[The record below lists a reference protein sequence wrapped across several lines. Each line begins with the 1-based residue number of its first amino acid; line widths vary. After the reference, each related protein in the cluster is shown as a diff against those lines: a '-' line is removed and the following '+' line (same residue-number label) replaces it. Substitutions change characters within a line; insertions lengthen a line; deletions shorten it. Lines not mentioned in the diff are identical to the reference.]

1 MGGLTSCANNQ
12 GGQAAGQAVGGDSCG
27 LAIAYVNVD
36 SLLTNYDFAK
46 DLNEALIKKT
56 EDARANFNSQ
66 AASFERD
73 YNEFQRKLQT
83 NAFLNEDR
91 AKSEAN
97 RLENKKNQLDQ
108 LNAKLQQE
116 LAQEQL
122 DMNTRLNDT
131 IHNFLFYPSQQG
143 DREIQLYKNAL
154 IKLQGF
160 HSAFGDDAHIFSR
173 EEIVKQ
179 FKLFDSTVKDSV
191 DEKLALLRE
200 VRNLYAHN
208 RAYYHKIKALP
219 QKSRVMRRSR
229 EDAGK
234 TIRKMGRR

>member
-1 MGGLTSCANNQ
+1 MKKIFTLASALLLSGALMGGLTSCGNNQ
-12 GGQAAGQAVGGDSCG
+12 NGQAAPAVGGDSCG
-27 LAIAYVNVD
+27 MAIAYVNVD

-66 AASFERD
+66 AQSFERD

-91 AKSEAN
+91 AKSEAS

-131 IHNFLFYPSQQG
+131 IQNFLKEY
-143 DREIQLYKNAL
+143 NA
-154 IKLQGF
+154 IKKYQF
-160 HSAFGDDAHIFSR
+160 IFSNTLNDN
-173 EEIVKQ
+173 ILIAQ
-179 FKLFDSTVKDSV
+179 PQYDITG
-191 DEKLALLRE
+191 E
-200 VRNLYAHN
+200 VLQMLNDRYA
-208 RAYYHKIKALP
+208 
-219 QKSRVMRRSR
+219 
-229 EDAGK
+229 K
-234 TIRKMGRR
+234 TK

>member
-1 MGGLTSCANNQ
+1 MKKFFTFASALLLAGAMMGGLTSCANNQ

-131 IHNFLFYPSQQG
+131 IANFLKEY
-143 DREIQLYKNAL
+143 NAV
-154 IKLQGF
+154 KKFQF
-160 HSAFGDDAHIFSR
+160 IFSNTLNDN
-173 EEIVKQ
+173 ILIAQ
-179 FKLFDSTVKDSV
+179 PQYDITG
-191 DEKLALLRE
+191 E
-200 VRNLYAHN
+200 VLDMLNERYAKN
-208 RAYYHKIKALP
+208 K
-219 QKSRVMRRSR
+219 
-229 EDAGK
+229 
-234 TIRKMGRR
+234 

>member
-1 MGGLTSCANNQ
+1 MKKIFTLASALLLSGALMGGLTSCANNQ
-12 GGQAAGQAVGGDSCG
+12 NGAAAPAAGGESCG
-27 LAIAYVNVD
+27 LSIAYVNVD

-66 AASFERD
+66 AQSFERD

-91 AKSEAN
+91 AKSEAS

-116 LAQEQL
+116 LAQEQI

-131 IHNFLFYPSQQG
+131 IQNFLKEYNAV
-143 DREIQLYKNAL
+143 KNY
-154 IKLQGF
+154 QF
-160 HSAFGDDAHIFSR
+160 IFSNTLNDN
-173 EEIVKQ
+173 ILIAQ
-179 FKLFDSTVKDSV
+179 PQYDITG
-191 DEKLALLRE
+191 E
-200 VRNLYAHN
+200 VLQMLNDRYA
-208 RAYYHKIKALP
+208 
-219 QKSRVMRRSR
+219 
-229 EDAGK
+229 K
-234 TIRKMGRR
+234 TK

>member
-1 MGGLTSCANNQ
+1 MKKIFTLASALLLSVAMMGGLTSCANNSN
-12 GGQAAGQAVGGDSCG
+12 GQATPVAGGDSCG
-27 LAIAYVNVD
+27 MAIAYVNVD

-66 AASFERD
+66 AQSFERD

-131 IHNFLFYPSQQG
+131 IQNFLKEY
-143 DREIQLYKNAL
+143 NA
-154 IKLQGF
+154 
-160 HSAFGDDAHIFSR
+160 
-173 EEIVKQ
+173 VKQ
-179 FKLFDSTVKDSV
+179 FQFIFSNTLNDNILIAQPQYDITG
-191 DEKLALLRE
+191 E
-200 VRNLYAHN
+200 VLQMLNDRYA
-208 RAYYHKIKALP
+208 
-219 QKSRVMRRSR
+219 
-229 EDAGK
+229 K
-234 TIRKMGRR
+234 TK

>member
-1 MGGLTSCANNQ
+1 MKKFFTFASALLLAGAMMGGLTSCANNQ
-12 GGQAAGQAVGGDSCG
+12 VGQAAGQAVGGDSCG

-131 IHNFLFYPSQQG
+131 IANFLKEY
-143 DREIQLYKNAL
+143 NAV
-154 IKLQGF
+154 KKFQF
-160 HSAFGDDAHIFSR
+160 IFSNTLNDN
-173 EEIVKQ
+173 ILIAQ
-179 FKLFDSTVKDSV
+179 PQYDITG
-191 DEKLALLRE
+191 E
-200 VRNLYAHN
+200 VLDMLNERYAKN
-208 RAYYHKIKALP
+208 K
-219 QKSRVMRRSR
+219 
-229 EDAGK
+229 
-234 TIRKMGRR
+234 

>member
-1 MGGLTSCANNQ
+1 MKKIFTLASAFVLAAAMMGGLTSCANNQ
-12 GGQAAGQAVGGDSCG
+12 NGQAAGPVAGGDSCG
-27 LAIAYVNVD
+27 MAIAYVNVD

-66 AASFERD
+66 AQSFERD

-131 IHNFLFYPSQQG
+131 IQNFLKEY
-143 DREIQLYKNAL
+143 NA
-154 IKLQGF
+154 IKKYQF
-160 HSAFGDDAHIFSR
+160 IFSNTLNDN
-173 EEIVKQ
+173 ILIAQ
-179 FKLFDSTVKDSV
+179 PQYDITG
-191 DEKLALLRE
+191 E
-200 VRNLYAHN
+200 VLQMLNERYA
-208 RAYYHKIKALP
+208 
-219 QKSRVMRRSR
+219 
-229 EDAGK
+229 K
-234 TIRKMGRR
+234 TK

>member
-1 MGGLTSCANNQ
+1 MKKIFTLASALLLSGALMGGLTSCGNNQ
-12 GGQAAGQAVGGDSCG
+12 NGQTAPAAGGDSCG
-27 LAIAYVNVD
+27 MAIAYVNVD

-66 AASFERD
+66 AQNFERD

-83 NAFLNEDR
+83 NAFLNEQR
-91 AKSEAN
+91 AQSEAT

-131 IHNFLFYPSQQG
+131 IQNFLKEY
-143 DREIQLYKNAL
+143 NAV
-154 IKLQGF
+154 KKYQF
-160 HSAFGDDAHIFSR
+160 IFSNTLNDN
-173 EEIVKQ
+173 ILIAQ
-179 FKLFDSTVKDSV
+179 PQYDITG
-191 DEKLALLRE
+191 E
-200 VRNLYAHN
+200 VLQMLNDRYA
-208 RAYYHKIKALP
+208 
-219 QKSRVMRRSR
+219 
-229 EDAGK
+229 K
-234 TIRKMGRR
+234 TK

>member
-1 MGGLTSCANNQ
+1 MKKIFTLASALLLSGALMGGLTSCGNNQ
-12 GGQAAGQAVGGDSCG
+12 NGQAAPAAGGDSCG
-27 LAIAYVNVD
+27 MAIAYVNVD

-66 AASFERD
+66 AQNFERD

-83 NAFLNEDR
+83 NAFLNEQR
-91 AKSEAN
+91 AQSEAT

-131 IHNFLFYPSQQG
+131 IQNFLKEY
-143 DREIQLYKNAL
+143 NAV
-154 IKLQGF
+154 KKYQF
-160 HSAFGDDAHIFSR
+160 IFSNTLNDN
-173 EEIVKQ
+173 ILIAQ
-179 FKLFDSTVKDSV
+179 PQYDITG
-191 DEKLALLRE
+191 E
-200 VRNLYAHN
+200 VLQMLNDRYA
-208 RAYYHKIKALP
+208 
-219 QKSRVMRRSR
+219 
-229 EDAGK
+229 K
-234 TIRKMGRR
+234 TK

>member
-1 MGGLTSCANNQ
+1 MKKFFTFASALLLVGAMMGGLTSCANNQ

-116 LAQEQL
+116 LAQEQI

-131 IHNFLFYPSQQG
+131 IANFLKEY
-143 DREIQLYKNAL
+143 NAV
-154 IKLQGF
+154 KKFQF
-160 HSAFGDDAHIFSR
+160 IFSNTLNDN
-173 EEIVKQ
+173 ILIAQ
-179 FKLFDSTVKDSV
+179 PQYDITG
-191 DEKLALLRE
+191 E
-200 VRNLYAHN
+200 VLDMLNERYSKN
-208 RAYYHKIKALP
+208 K
-219 QKSRVMRRSR
+219 
-229 EDAGK
+229 
-234 TIRKMGRR
+234 

>member
-1 MGGLTSCANNQ
+1 MKKIFTLASALLLSGAMMGGLTSCGNNQ
-12 GGQAAGQAVGGDSCG
+12 NGQAAPAAGGDSCG
-27 LAIAYVNVD
+27 MAIAYVNVD

-66 AASFERD
+66 AQNFERD

-83 NAFLNEDR
+83 NAFLNEQR
-91 AKSEAN
+91 AQSEAT

-131 IHNFLFYPSQQG
+131 IQNFLKEY
-143 DREIQLYKNAL
+143 NAV
-154 IKLQGF
+154 KKYQF
-160 HSAFGDDAHIFSR
+160 IFSNTLNDN
-173 EEIVKQ
+173 ILIAQ
-179 FKLFDSTVKDSV
+179 PQYDITG
-191 DEKLALLRE
+191 E
-200 VRNLYAHN
+200 VLQMLNDRYA
-208 RAYYHKIKALP
+208 
-219 QKSRVMRRSR
+219 
-229 EDAGK
+229 K
-234 TIRKMGRR
+234 TK

>member
-12 GGQAAGQAVGGDSCG
+12 GGQAAAVVGGDSCG
-27 LAIAYVNVD
+27 LSIAYVNVD
-36 SLLTNYDFAK
+36 SLLTNYEFAK

-66 AASFERD
+66 AQSFERD

-131 IHNFLFYPSQQG
+131 IHNFLKEYNAV
-143 DREIQLYKNAL
+143 KNF
-154 IKLQGF
+154 QF
-160 HSAFGDDAHIFSR
+160 IFSNTLNDN
-173 EEIVKQ
+173 ILIAQ
-179 FKLFDSTVKDSV
+179 PQYDITG
-191 DEKLALLRE
+191 E
-200 VRNLYAHN
+200 VLQMLNERYA
-208 RAYYHKIKALP
+208 
-219 QKSRVMRRSR
+219 
-229 EDAGK
+229 K
-234 TIRKMGRR
+234 TK

>member
-1 MGGLTSCANNQ
+1 MGGVTSCGNNQ
-12 GGQAAGQAVGGDSCG
+12 NGQATPAVGGDSCG
-27 LAIAYVNVD
+27 MAIAYVNVD

-56 EDARANFNSQ
+56 EDARASFNSQ
-66 AASFERD
+66 AQSFERD

-91 AKSEAN
+91 AKSEAS

-131 IHNFLFYPSQQG
+131 IQNFLKEY
-143 DREIQLYKNAL
+143 NA
-154 IKLQGF
+154 IKKYQF
-160 HSAFGDDAHIFSR
+160 IFSNTLNDN
-173 EEIVKQ
+173 ILIAQ
-179 FKLFDSTVKDSV
+179 PQYDITG
-191 DEKLALLRE
+191 E
-200 VRNLYAHN
+200 VLQMLNDRYA
-208 RAYYHKIKALP
+208 
-219 QKSRVMRRSR
+219 
-229 EDAGK
+229 K
-234 TIRKMGRR
+234 TK

>member
-1 MGGLTSCANNQ
+1 MKKFFTFASALLLTGAMMGGLTSCANNQ
-12 GGQAAGQAVGGDSCG
+12 GGQISGQVVGGDSCG

-83 NAFLNEDR
+83 NAFLNEQR
-91 AKSEAN
+91 AQSEAN

-131 IHNFLFYPSQQG
+131 IANFLKEY
-143 DREIQLYKNAL
+143 NAV
-154 IKLQGF
+154 KKFQF
-160 HSAFGDDAHIFSR
+160 IFSNTLNDN
-173 EEIVKQ
+173 ILIAQ
-179 FKLFDSTVKDSV
+179 PQYDITG
-191 DEKLALLRE
+191 E
-200 VRNLYAHN
+200 VLDMLNERYAKN
-208 RAYYHKIKALP
+208 K
-219 QKSRVMRRSR
+219 
-229 EDAGK
+229 
-234 TIRKMGRR
+234 

>member
-1 MGGLTSCANNQ
+1 MGGLTSCVNNQ
-12 GGQAAGQAVGGDSCG
+12 NGQVAPAVGGDSCG
-27 LAIAYVNVD
+27 LSIAYVNVD

-46 DLNEALIKKT
+46 DLNEALLKKT
-56 EDARANFNSQ
+56 EDARASFNSQ

-131 IHNFLFYPSQQG
+131 IQNFLKEYNSVKKFQ
-143 DREIQLYKNAL
+143 
-154 IKLQGF
+154 F
-160 HSAFGDDAHIFSR
+160 IFSNTLNDN
-173 EEIVKQ
+173 ILIAQ
-179 FKLFDSTVKDSV
+179 PQYDIT
-191 DEKLALLRE
+191 AE
-200 VRNLYAHN
+200 VLQMLNERYA
-208 RAYYHKIKALP
+208 
-219 QKSRVMRRSR
+219 
-229 EDAGK
+229 K
-234 TIRKMGRR
+234 TK

>member
-1 MGGLTSCANNQ
+1 MKKFFAFASAVVLAVALMGGLSSCANNQ
-12 GGQAAGQAVGGDSCG
+12 GGQAATVAGGDSCG
-27 LAIAYVNVD
+27 LSIAYVNVD
-36 SLLTNYDFAK
+36 SLLTNYEFAK

-66 AASFERD
+66 AQSFERD

-116 LAQEQL
+116 LAQEQI

-131 IHNFLFYPSQQG
+131 IHNFLKEYNAV
-143 DREIQLYKNAL
+143 KNY
-154 IKLQGF
+154 QF
-160 HSAFGDDAHIFSR
+160 IFSNTLNDN
-173 EEIVKQ
+173 ILIAQ
-179 FKLFDSTVKDSV
+179 PQYDITG
-191 DEKLALLRE
+191 E
-200 VRNLYAHN
+200 VLQMLNERYA
-208 RAYYHKIKALP
+208 
-219 QKSRVMRRSR
+219 
-229 EDAGK
+229 K
-234 TIRKMGRR
+234 TK